1 MSHFIEL
8 TEIIVVSDIGDRWSP
23 KKLPDAIAPNAKYGS
38 IPFVIAIGINNGTE
52 NDIVPVDVPH
62 IVDIILHTIKNIIG
76 KKLFSK
82 FELKNNVINESINP
96 VAFNMF
102 DNIPENININK
113 HMIIM

>member
-1 MSHFIEL
+1 M
-8 TEIIVVSDIGDRWSP
+8 
-23 KKLPDAIAPNAKYGS
+23 
-38 IPFVIAIGINNGTE
+38 
-52 NDIVPVDVPH
+52 
-62 IVDIILHTIKNIIG
+62 DIILHTIKNIIG

-113 HMIIM
+113 HIIK